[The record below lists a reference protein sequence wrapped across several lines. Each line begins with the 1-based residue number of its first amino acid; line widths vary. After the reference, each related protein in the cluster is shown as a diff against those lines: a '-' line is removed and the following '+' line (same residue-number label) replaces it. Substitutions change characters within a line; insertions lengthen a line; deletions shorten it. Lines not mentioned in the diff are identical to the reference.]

1 MNIPTGMAK
10 PSFSGWILFRVSIAM
25 SVPARA
31 RLLIV
36 LSLWLPWVVN
46 AAGSGL
52 AAADSDAAITGLIT
66 QMVSARDADIQAFYA
81 GRAMRPAW
89 RDEQTVAA
97 LAAAI
102 GTLAED
108 GLVPSDYGPETLAAA
123 YRKANAA
130 VPRADALAQF
140 DIEQSRLLMKVLH
153 HLASGKV
160 DPRAIEADWDLPRAV
175 PQLDFVAVTQAVDTR
190 QFEAVFAA
198 ARPAHGLYT
207 GLRAGLAQYRDLE
220 RRGGWQA
227 LPQRS
232 TALHPGDRDDD
243 VPLLRARLTLVG
255 EVAEPVSDACNDP
268 AVATPTLDARC
279 YDDGLAAAV
288 RSFQRSHLLKVDGV
302 VGAKTRAELNVPV
315 AERSNQIRVN
325 LERARWLLHDLPES
339 FVLVDVPGYQLSYFR
354 PGGDIWRARIV
365 VGRPARPTP
374 TLRSAITHLTFNPTW
389 TIPPTILREDVL
401 PKVRE
406 DAGYLAQE
414 NIAVLDAS
422 GARLDPH
429 GIDWARPGNLI
440 LRQDPGPHNALGR
453 VAIRF
458 PNPHMVYL
466 HDTPAQ
472 ELFGRDRRA
481 LSSGCVRVENAL
493 EFVRLLLDDATQW
506 SADAIAAVI
515 AQGDT
520 RRVDLA
526 RQVPLILY
534 YWTVQTDADG
544 ALSFRPDIYRRDAAV
559 LAALER

>member
-1 MNIPTGMAK
+1 M
-10 PSFSGWILFRVSIAM
+10 F
-25 SVPARA
+25 VPARA
-31 RLLIV
+31 SVLIV
-36 LSLWLPWVVN
+36 LILWLLPW
-46 AAGSGL
+46 AESTGSGPVESEGDV
-52 AAADSDAAITGLIT
+52 AVTRLIAQWMT
-66 QMVSARDADIQAFYA
+66 IGDDDLQAFYA
-81 GRAMRPAW
+81 ARAMRPAW
-89 RDEQTVAA
+89 RDANVVAA

-102 GTLAED
+102 ATLDGD
-108 GLVPSDYGPETLAAA
+108 GLVPGDYHPETLLGAYHDAHAAQ
-123 YRKANAA
+123 
-130 VPRADALAQF
+130 PRADALARF
-140 DIEQSRLLMKVLH
+140 DIELSRLLITVLH

-160 DPRAIEADWDLPRAV
+160 DPRAIDPDWDLPRAM
-175 PQLDFVAVTQAVDTR
+175 PQLDFAAVAQAVDTR

-207 GLRAGLAQYRDLE
+207 GLRAGLAHYRDLE

-288 RSFQRSHLLKVDGV
+288 RSFQRSHLLKMDGV

-559 LAALER
+559 LAALDR